1 MEIIS
6 FIINVFIVTASI
18 VILYFAYVKKSEL
31 GKLSVYVIFA
41 SLLLQE
47 FIGYCRQVTFLDFV
61 NQLLGTLSTFVVYG
75 EIILLLILVMTRLK
89 EKSNRNFKIAIL
101 GLVVLKILLVFGI
114 V

>member
-6 FIINVFIVTASI
+6 FIVSVLIVVASI

-47 FIGYCRQVTFLDFV
+47 FIGYCQQVSFLDFV
-61 NQLLGTLSTFVVYG
+61 NQILGTLSTFVVYG
-75 EIILLLILVMTRLK
+75 EIILLIILVITRLK

-101 GLVVLKILLVFGI
+101 GLVVLKLLMVFGI
-114 V
+114 L

>member
-6 FIINVFIVTASI
+6 FIINVLIVSASI

-47 FIGYCRQVTFLDFV
+47 FIGYTRQVTFLDFI
-61 NQLLGTLSTFVVYG
+61 NQLLGTLSTFVIYG
-75 EIILLLILVMTRLK
+75 EIILLVLLVVTRLK
-89 EKSNRNFKIAIL
+89 KKSNKNFKIAIL
-101 GLVVLKILLVFGI
+101 GLVALKTLVVLGI
-114 V
+114 I

>member
-6 FIINVFIVTASI
+6 FIRNVLIVSASI
-18 VILYFAYVKKSEL
+18 VILYFAYVKKNEL

-47 FIGYCRQVTFLDFV
+47 FIGYNRQVTFLDFI
-61 NQLLGTLSTFVVYG
+61 NQLLGTLSTFVIYG
-75 EIILLLILVMTRLK
+75 EIILLVLLVVTRLK
-89 EKSNRNFKIAIL
+89 KKSNKYFKIAIL
-101 GLVVLKILLVFGI
+101 GLVILKILVVLGI

>member
-6 FIINVFIVTASI
+6 FIVNVLIVSASI
-18 VILYFAYVKKSEL
+18 VILYFAYVKKNEL

-47 FIGYCRQVTFLDFV
+47 FIGYNRQVTFLDFV
-61 NQLLGTLSTFVVYG
+61 NQLLGSLSTFVIYG
-75 EIILLLILVMTRLK
+75 EIILLVFLVVTRLK
-89 EKSNRNFKIAIL
+89 KKSNKFFKIAIL
-101 GLVVLKILLVFGI
+101 GLVVLKILVVLGI